1 MSISFYA
8 TKDFRRCVVCTDKQ
22 CFTVS
27 VSWSVLHKCFC
38 RCTSVYVAFTPC
50 TDSFSSL
57 FILSLNGITDKM
69 VLYAITISC
78 FLVIIYRFF
87 LVFQLSNT
95 KKTTFILP
103 NQTKSLQNIRLHPRT
118 YCILQT
124 IEVPIPL
131 QELHGKPV

>member
-1 MSISFYA
+1 MQRKISVAVLFA
-8 TKDFRRCVVCTDKQ
+8 PAN
-22 CFTVS
+22 S
-27 VSWSVLHKCFC
+27 VSLSVFLGLYWQKCFC

-69 VLYAITISC
+69 VLYAITISY